1 MGGGWGGG
9 EERRRRMDLK
19 FEMVEGLGGKGRT
32 KKWRWGAGPGGNHGG
47 ADWWGQRAACFLS
60 RAFFFFNCELYENN
74 FHVLQFFPSMEHGG
88 RSRSIYL

>member
-1 MGGGWGGG
+1 MRGAWGGRGGG

-47 ADWWGQRAACFLS
+47 G
-60 RAFFFFNCELYENN
+60 
-74 FHVLQFFPSMEHGG
+74 
-88 RSRSIYL
+88 